1 MLGPKRGRDRRD
13 DQTAPWFGHEAST
26 LRPMEAGWSSKG
38 PTRVVVVARPGRGIV
53 VSMTISLDLRETLI
67 VYFAKVSPALR
78 RASKPG
84 HTAVLTAVLF
94 WDTPLMPLKI
104 T

>member
-1 MLGPKRGRDRRD
+1 
-13 DQTAPWFGHEAST
+13 
-26 LRPMEAGWSSKG
+26 
-38 PTRVVVVARPGRGIV
+38 
-53 VSMTISLDLRETLI
+53 MTISLDLRETLI